1 MKKIISGILICL
13 VLNLTFYVSTANG
26 NTNSKDAAKRAKIIS
41 KLKAELNKIGIG
53 KESKVEVKLNDGTKI
68 SGYLAEI
75 NEEDFAV
82 TQSDDET
89 KRVRY
94 DRVRKAKGRYG
105 HRRFAMTTSIL
116 GAVLGILLIALSN
129 NPDTNY

>member
-1 MKKIISGILICL
+1 MRKIISGILICL
-13 VLNLTFYVSTANG
+13 VLNMTFYVSTATG
-26 NTNSKDAAKRAKIIS
+26 NTNSKDTAKQAKMIG
-41 KLKAELNKIGIG
+41 KLKSELNKLGIG
-53 KESKVEVKLNDGTKI
+53 KESKIEVKLYDGSKI
-68 SGYLAEI
+68 SGYLSEI

-82 TQSDDET
+82 TQNDDET

-105 HRRFAMTTSIL
+105 HRRFAVTTSII

-129 NPDTNY
+129 NSETNY

>member
-1 MKKIISGILICL
+1 MRKIISGILICL
-13 VLNLTFYVSTANG
+13 VLNMTFYVSTANG
-26 NTNSKDAAKRAKIIS
+26 NTNSKDSAKQAKMIG
-41 KLKAELNKIGIG
+41 KLKSELNKLGIG
-53 KESKVEVKLNDGTKI
+53 RESKIEVKLYDGSKI
-68 SGYLAEI
+68 SGYLSEI

-82 TQSDDET
+82 TQNDDET

-105 HRRFAMTTSIL
+105 HHRFAVTTSII

-129 NPDTNY
+129 NSETNY

>member
-13 VLNLTFYVSTANG
+13 VLNMTFYVSTANG
-26 NTNSKDAAKRAKIIS
+26 NTNSKDSAKQAKMIG
-41 KLKAELNKIGIG
+41 KLKSELNKIGVG
-53 KESKVEVKLNDGTKI
+53 KESKIEVKLYDGSKI

-105 HRRFAMTTSIL
+105 HRRFAVTTSIL

-129 NPDTNY
+129 NSDTNY